1 VPLGPKVR
9 EMTANRTKLKI
20 SVLIRHNESQNALV
34 MIFMFRDRAFEPFA
48 TQVSSAAPHRVRAL
62 GQWHNSCGP
71 CTMDDLLL
79 LEAIV
84 RQRIQSA
91 PAVQLKMAISMDGG
105 RICADRPV
113 Y

>member
-1 VPLGPKVR
+1 
-9 EMTANRTKLKI
+9 MTANRTKLNM

-48 TQVSSAAPHRVRAL
+48 TQVSSQAPGWVRAL
-62 GQWHNSCGP
+62 GQWHNSCGS

-84 RQRIQSA
+84 RQTIQSA
-91 PAVQLKMAISMDGG
+91 SAVQLKMAISTDGG
-105 RICADRPV
+105 RIRGDRPV